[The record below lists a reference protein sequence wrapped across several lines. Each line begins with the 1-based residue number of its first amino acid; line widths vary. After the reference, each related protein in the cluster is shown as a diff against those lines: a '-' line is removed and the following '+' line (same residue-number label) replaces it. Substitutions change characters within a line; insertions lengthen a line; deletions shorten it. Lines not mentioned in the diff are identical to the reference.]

1 MNAYATQDA
10 IEETRLENV
19 AWQDAQSAYIAE
31 QAHELM
37 EMLGSSLTDKWTDSE
52 YDEAQDRASEFI
64 KSLMKGARVM

>member
-64 KSLMKGARVM
+64 KLLMKEARVM

>member
-1 MNAYATQDA
+1 MNTYATQDA

-37 EMLGSSLTDKWTDSE
+37 EMLGSSLTNKWTDSE

-64 KSLMKGARVM
+64 KSLMKEARMM

>member
-1 MNAYATQDA
+1 MKAYATQDA
-10 IEETRLENV
+10 IEEARLENS

-37 EMLGSSLTDKWTDSE
+37 EMLGSTLTNKWTDSE

-64 KSLMKGARVM
+64 KLLMKEARMM

>member
-1 MNAYATQDA
+1 MNTYATQDA

-37 EMLGSSLTDKWTDSE
+37 EMLGRSLTDKWTDSE

-64 KSLMKGARVM
+64 KSLMKEARIM

>member
-37 EMLGSSLTDKWTDSE
+37 EMLGSTLTDKWTDCE

-64 KSLMKGARVM
+64 KSLMKEARMM

>member
-37 EMLGSSLTDKWTDSE
+37 EMLGSTLTDKWTDSE
-52 YDEAQDRASEFI
+52 YDEAQERASEFI
-64 KSLMKGARVM
+64 SLLMKEARMM